1 MFFCHFFLPKG
12 RAVKNVSWSCFIQWQ
27 SLIRLNFNFLKNE
40 LWNLA
45 ATLCTLQSTFT
56 IFPGSMMGSVP
67 VGDEVTILEHPPLL
81 SPPGL
86 PPAGLDLPHGGP
98 PHPPFDALFPPP
110 FMPPA
115 PFMPPEHPGGLGMP
129 PMYMPPMP
137 PPPPSGLMAD
147 HRPPPLGMISSAN
160 FDVDFRRELSVEPP
174 PRRYGRDSSPPK
186 RYPSPGGSE
195 RSARSDRSDMNHYDD
210 YYR

>member
-1 MFFCHFFLPKG
+1 
-12 RAVKNVSWSCFIQWQ
+12 
-27 SLIRLNFNFLKNE
+27 
-40 LWNLA
+40 
-45 ATLCTLQSTFT
+45 
-56 IFPGSMMGSVP
+56 MGSVP

-98 PHPPFDALFPPP
+98 PHPPFDTLFPPP

-115 PFMPPEHPGGLGMP
+115 PFMPPDHPGGLGMP

-174 PRRYGRDSSPPK
+174 PPRRYGRDSSPPK